1 MMLKPKTK
9 TNTDPMEEAYKL
21 LDGEPAAD
29 AVSQAAQG
37 NVPKT
42 DMEAREDD
50 HDMQTQRFMGGGIQD
65 IDDAYAALFGAL
77 AFIIQHK

>member
-1 MMLKPKTK
+1 MILKPKTK
-9 TNTDPMEEAYKL
+9 TNTDPMEEAYKQ

-29 AVSQAAQG
+29 AVSQAALG
-37 NVPKT
+37 NPPKT
-42 DMEAREDD
+42 DMEAREED
-50 HDMQTQRFMGGGIQD
+50 HDMQTQRFMGSIQD